1 MSVYIECSKL
11 STNINHFSAHFCTA
25 GYVCSSIGSMY
36 TLSITIPELLHLR
49 VAIHYC
55 RILERDP
62 SNLVYLIERSCQNK
76 AEVVAADEREGSS
89 GVRATLNLGHTFG
102 HAIEAGLGYGA
113 WLVIRIPHLPT
124 SHNIQCNCYN
134 QSLDIFFS
142 VLRFTA
148 WRGSRDGNAHG

>member
-1 MSVYIECSKL
+1 
-11 STNINHFSAHFCTA
+11 
-25 GYVCSSIGSMY
+25 MY

-113 WLVIRIPHLPT
+113 WLVIRISYLPT
-124 SHNIQCNCYN
+124 HNIQCNCYN

-142 VLRFTA
+142 ILRFTA